1 MVLSSS
7 SLSPWHFSSF
17 KISRILGTF
26 FQDITPRDHK
36 TGHSAAAQERCLDV
50 NTVSIIHQRRLL
62 AIHLHLQEYSIQ
74 HSAHNL
80 CQLLSWPHTNH
91 GQCGTPDFRIHSQ
104 TSIRRL
110 FLTSIDIVFTIY
122 SENSDMLRCSHHWYL
137 HQACILTAAS
147 ITAAD
152 TGTQL
157 GGGCSLHALIST
169 RCWHL
174 HRYLPQADVDIYN

>member
-91 GQCGTPDFRIHSQ
+91 GQCGTPSRLQDTFSDSKCQETFFDIDRHRFHN
-104 TSIRRL
+104 IRRIRICWDAA
-110 FLTSIDIVFTIY
+110 TTDT
-122 SENSDMLRCSHHWYL
+122 
-137 HQACILTAAS
+137 CIKPAS
-147 ITAAD
+147 WLPPASQQP
-152 TGTQL
+152 TQE
-157 GGGCSLHALIST
+157 H
-169 RCWHL
+169 
-174 HRYLPQADVDIYN
+174 N

>member
-36 TGHSAAAQERCLDV
+36 TGHFAAAQERCLDV

-80 CQLLSWPHTNH
+80 CRLPSWPHTNH
-91 GQCGTPDFRIHSQ
+91 GQCGTPSRLQDTFADKCQ
-104 TSIRRL
+104 ETSMY
-110 FLTSIDIVFTIY
+110 IVFTIFGEFGY
-122 SENSDMLRCSHHWYL
+122 VEMQPPL
-137 HQACILTAAS
+137 ILAS
-147 ITAAD
+147 
-152 TGTQL
+152 
-157 GGGCSLHALIST
+157 SLHLDCRQHHSSRHRNTTWRGMQFACPHIYQMLTST
-169 RCWHL
+169 YTDIYVPH
-174 HRYLPQADVDIYN
+174 ADVDI